1 MNKTIMAVILVVM
14 PFLAGCQDKFEKKYD
29 LSVDSYEYTL
39 SAEGESIHLYVYC
52 SGEWTAEFDVE
63 QEWIRI
69 LPGTEKGSGIGLVR
83 LEADYNDVA
92 ARAVNLILNSGEF
105 TRTVHISQK
114 YDSTHWVIQ

>member
-1 MNKTIMAVILVVM
+1 MAVILVVM